1 MAESIIRFEGVSK
14 SYGEQPVLKNF
25 SLDVLPGELLTIIGR
40 SGCGKTTAL
49 KLVNGL
55 ITPDAGRV
63 LVQGE
68 DVAKTDPVALRRR
81 IGYAIQSVGL
91 FPHMTVEKNI
101 AYVPAIS
108 HLEGWKGPARRERV
122 SALLRQVGLDP
133 ALADR
138 YPRALSGGQRQ
149 RVGIARAL
157 AAGPEILLMDEPFGA
172 LDAQTRTQLQT
183 ELLNTWE
190 HKKKTC
196 FFITHDVEEAIL
208 LMDEPFGAVDEIT
221 RGQLQEEILRIHRE
235 SGITILFVTH
245 DIAEA
250 LKLGT
255 CTLVMDGGTVQQ
267 CDRPEE
273 LLRHP
278 ATDFVR
284 ELVEPQRRRDS
295 ILQRRRLPL

>member
-1 MAESIIRFEGVSK
+1 MEPIIQFEHVSK
-14 SYGEQPVLKNF
+14 TYGEQAVLKNF

-172 LDAQTRTQLQT
+172 
-183 ELLNTWE
+183 
-190 HKKKTC
+190 
-196 FFITHDVEEAIL
+196 
-208 LMDEPFGAVDEIT
+208 VDEIT

-250 LKLGT
+250 LKLDT
-255 CTLVMDGGTVQQ
+255 HTLVIDKGTVQQ
-267 CDRPEE
+267 CAQPEE
-273 LLRHP
+273 ILRHP

>member
-1 MAESIIRFEGVSK
+1 MTQPIIRFQAVSK
-14 SYGEQPVLKNF
+14 SFGAQTVLRDF
-25 SLDVLPGELLTIIGR
+25 SLDVEPGAFVTVIGR
-40 SGCGKTTAL
+40 SGCGKTTVL

-55 ITPDAGRV
+55 LAPDTGRV
-63 LVQGE
+63 LVQGQ
-68 DVAKTDPVALRRR
+68 DVARADPVALRRR

-108 HLEGWKGPARRERV
+108 GLEGWKGKQRREKAA
-122 SALLRQVGLDP
+122 ALLKQVGLDP
-133 ALADR
+133 ALAGR

-157 AAGPEILLMDEPFGA
+157 AAGPEL
-172 LDAQTRTQLQT
+172 
-183 ELLNTWE
+183 
-190 HKKKTC
+190 
-196 FFITHDVEEAIL
+196 L

-255 CTLVMDGGTVQQ
+255 RTLVMDVGTVQQ

>member
-1 MAESIIRFEGVSK
+1 MTQPIIRFQAVSK
-14 SYGEQPVLKNF
+14 SFGAQTVLRDF
-25 SLDVLPGELLTIIGR
+25 SLDVEPGAFVTVIGR
-40 SGCGKTTAL
+40 SGCGKTTVL

-55 ITPDAGRV
+55 LAPDTGRV
-63 LVQGE
+63 LVQGQ
-68 DVAKTDPVALRRR
+68 DVARADPVALRRR

-108 HLEGWKGPARRERV
+108 GLEGWKGKQRGEKAA
-122 SALLRQVGLDP
+122 ALLKQVGLDP
-133 ALADR
+133 ALAGR

-157 AAGPEILLMDEPFGA
+157 AAGPEL
-172 LDAQTRTQLQT
+172 
-183 ELLNTWE
+183 
-190 HKKKTC
+190 
-196 FFITHDVEEAIL
+196 L

-255 CTLVMDGGTVQQ
+255 RTLVMDGGTVQQ

-273 LLRHP
+273 LLCHP

-295 ILQRRRLPL
+295 ILQR

>member
-1 MAESIIRFEGVSK
+1 M
-14 SYGEQPVLKNF
+14 
-25 SLDVLPGELLTIIGR
+25 LPGEFLTIIGR

-108 HLEGWKGPARRERV
+108 HLEGWKGPARRERE

-172 LDAQTRTQLQT
+172 
-183 ELLNTWE
+183 
-190 HKKKTC
+190 
-196 FFITHDVEEAIL
+196 
-208 LMDEPFGAVDEIT
+208 VDEIT

-255 CTLVMDGGTVQQ
+255 HTLVIDKGTVQQ
-267 CDRPEE
+267 CAQPEE
-273 LLRHP
+273 ILRHP

>member
-1 MAESIIRFEGVSK
+1 MAEPIIRFEGVSK
-14 SYGEQPVLKNF
+14 SYGGQPALKNF

-49 KLVNGL
+49 KLVNSL

-172 LDAQTRTQLQT
+172 
-183 ELLNTWE
+183 
-190 HKKKTC
+190 
-196 FFITHDVEEAIL
+196 
-208 LMDEPFGAVDEIT
+208 VDEIT

-255 CTLVMDGGTVQQ
+255 HTLVIDKGTVQQ
-267 CDRPEE
+267 CAQPEE
-273 LLRHP
+273 ILRHP

>member
-1 MAESIIRFEGVSK
+1 MTQPIIRFQAVSK
-14 SYGEQPVLKNF
+14 SFGAQTVLRDF
-25 SLDVLPGELLTIIGR
+25 SLDVEPGAFVTVIGR
-40 SGCGKTTAL
+40 SGCGKTTVL

-55 ITPDAGRV
+55 LAPDTGRV
-63 LVQGE
+63 LVQGQ
-68 DVAKTDPVALRRR
+68 DVARADPVALRRR

-108 HLEGWKGPARRERV
+108 GLEGWKGKQRREKAA
-122 SALLRQVGLDP
+122 ALLKQVGLDP
-133 ALADR
+133 ALAGR

-157 AAGPEILLMDEPFGA
+157 AAGPEL
-172 LDAQTRTQLQT
+172 
-183 ELLNTWE
+183 
-190 HKKKTC
+190 
-196 FFITHDVEEAIL
+196 L

-255 CTLVMDGGTVQQ
+255 RTLVMDVGTVQQ

-273 LLRHP
+273 LLCHP

>member
-1 MAESIIRFEGVSK
+1 MAESIIRFEAVSK
-14 SYGEQPVLKNF
+14 SYGGQPVLKNF

-40 SGCGKTTAL
+40 SGCGKTTVL

-172 LDAQTRTQLQT
+172 
-183 ELLNTWE
+183 
-190 HKKKTC
+190 
-196 FFITHDVEEAIL
+196 
-208 LMDEPFGAVDEIT
+208 VDEIT

-255 CTLVMDGGTVQQ
+255 HTLVIDKGTVQQ
-267 CDRPEE
+267 CAQPEE
-273 LLRHP
+273 ILRHP

>member
-1 MAESIIRFEGVSK
+1 MAEPIIRFEGVSK
-14 SYGEQPVLKNF
+14 SYGEQPVLKDF
-25 SLDVLPGELLTIIGR
+25 SLDVLPGEFLTVIGR

-55 ITPDAGRV
+55 LRPDTGRV

-68 DVAKTDPVALRRR
+68 DVAEADPVALRRR

-91 FPHMTVEKNI
+91 FPHMTVERNI

-108 HLEGWKGPARRERV
+108 RLEGWKGRERRERV
-122 SALLRQVGLDP
+122 SALLGQVGLDP
-133 ALADR
+133 ALAGR

-172 LDAQTRTQLQT
+172 
-183 ELLNTWE
+183 
-190 HKKKTC
+190 
-196 FFITHDVEEAIL
+196 
-208 LMDEPFGAVDEIT
+208 VDEIT
-221 RGQLQEEILRIHRE
+221 RSQLQEEILRIHRE

-245 DIAEA
+245 DIGEA

-255 CTLVMDGGTVQQ
+255 RILVMADGRVQQ
-267 CDRPEE
+267 CGLPSEILER
-273 LLRHP
+273 P
-278 ATDFVR
+278 ATPFVERFVCRGR
-284 ELVEPQRRRDS
+284 EFQARA
-295 ILQRRRLPL
+295 

>member
-1 MAESIIRFEGVSK
+1 MAEPIIRFEAVSK
-14 SYGEQPVLKNF
+14 SYGGQPVLKNF
-25 SLDVLPGELLTIIGR
+25 SLDVLPGEFLTIIGR

-68 DVAKTDPVALRRR
+68 DVAESDPVALRRR

-101 AYVPAIS
+101 AYVPSIS
-108 HLEGWKGPARRERV
+108 GIPDWKGGRQREKAA
-122 SALLRQVGLDP
+122 ALLELVGLDP
-133 ALADR
+133 ALAGR
-138 YPRALSGGQRQ
+138 YPRSLSGGQRQ

-157 AAGPEILLMDEPFGA
+157 AAGPE
-172 LDAQTRTQLQT
+172 
-183 ELLNTWE
+183 
-190 HKKKTC
+190 
-196 FFITHDVEEAIL
+196 IL

>member
-1 MAESIIRFEGVSK
+1 MAEPIIRFEAVSK
-14 SYGEQPVLKNF
+14 SYGGQPVLKNF

-49 KLVNGL
+49 KLVNSL

-172 LDAQTRTQLQT
+172 
-183 ELLNTWE
+183 
-190 HKKKTC
+190 
-196 FFITHDVEEAIL
+196 
-208 LMDEPFGAVDEIT
+208 VDEIT

-255 CTLVMDGGTVQQ
+255 HTLVIDKGTVQQ
-267 CDRPEE
+267 CAQPEE
-273 LLRHP
+273 ILRHP